1 MPKGTKMTGMVV
13 DPDADRE
20 KMTGMVVDPDAD
32 REKRAGMVV
41 DPDADGVPLEEP
53 LVAEPL

>member
-1 MPKGTKMTGMVV
+1 MPKGTKMTGLVV
-13 DPDADRE
+13 DPDAVRE

-41 DPDADGVPLEEP
+41 DPDADGVPLEEL

>member
-1 MPKGTKMTGMVV
+1 
-13 DPDADRE
+13 
-20 KMTGMVVDPDAD
+20 MTGMVVDPDAD

-41 DPDADGVPLEEP
+41 DPDADGVPSEEP

>member
-1 MPKGTKMTGMVV
+1 
-13 DPDADRE
+13 
-20 KMTGMVVDPDAD
+20 MTGMVVDPDAD

-53 LVAEPL
+53 SVAEPL